1 MPIGKKQ
8 ARSLLAELKEARR
21 AATLEGASFE
31 RASFDFTG
39 ETVRTNGSFAGDED
53 GAETPTNYIKRKTR
67 IYRQSWIIEPLDR
80 VIEEL
85 ERVAK

>member
-8 ARSLLAELKEARR
+8 ARLLLAELKEARR
-21 AATLEGASFE
+21 AATLERASFE
-31 RASFDFTG
+31 FTG

-67 IYRQSWIIEPLDR
+67 LYRQSWIIEPLDR